1 MHNYLK
7 QNERLD
13 DLQINNLFI
22 IQDPKGYCFTS
33 DAVQLA
39 NFVKCKKGDNVVDL
53 CSGSGV
59 IGILINAK
67 NNLNKVWLVEIQSK
81 LADMSE
87 RSIKLNGLEEKIEV
101 INKPLQNISSIL
113 TGNRIDCVVC
123 NPPYKKQNTAKL
135 LNESEEKSIARH
147 EIMVTLRDIVKE
159 ASLLLKFGGR
169 FNTIIKEERLIE
181 LINYCSEFGIE
192 VKRIKILK
200 SVKGANA
207 VMVEGIKGGKS
218 GCSVEI

>member
-1 MHNYLK
+1 MHSLLK

-39 NFVKCKKGDNVVDL
+39 NFVRCKKGDNVVDL

-59 IGILINAK
+59 IGILVNAK
-67 NNLNKVWLVEIQSK
+67 NNLNKVWLVEIQAK
-81 LADMSE
+81 LADMSA
-87 RSIKLNGLEEKIEV
+87 RSIKLNGLEDKIEV
-101 INKPLQNISSIL
+101 INKPLQNVSL
-113 TGNRIDCVVC
+113 VLAGHRVDCVVC

-147 EIMVTLRDIVKE
+147 EISVTLKEIVKE

-192 VKRIKILK
+192 VKRIKVLK
-200 SVKGANA
+200 SVKGANG
-207 VMVEGIKGGKS
+207 VIVEGIKGGKS
-218 GCSVEI
+218 GCSIEV